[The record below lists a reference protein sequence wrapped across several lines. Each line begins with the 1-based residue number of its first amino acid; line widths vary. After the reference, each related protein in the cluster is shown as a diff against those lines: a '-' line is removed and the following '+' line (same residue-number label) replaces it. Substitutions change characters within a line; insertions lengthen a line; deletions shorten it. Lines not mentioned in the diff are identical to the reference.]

1 MDLKVCLN
9 LVKLDQLCAI
19 ALMKREEILRVLL
32 KMVAMATSH
41 SLWRFYLIALTPTTP
56 ALLQNKI

>member
-1 MDLKVCLN
+1 MEK
-9 LVKLDQLCAI
+9 KDQLHAA
-19 ALMKREEILRVLL
+19 ALMKRKSILKVSM

-41 SLWRFYLIALTPTTP
+41 SLLRFDFIASMPTNP